1 MEVHHHS
8 HTERK
13 KWTHY
18 FWEFFMLFL
27 AVTAGF
33 FVENQREHYIEHL
46 REKQYM
52 RSLVNDLKEDI
63 KILDEQI
70 SKHISRNRQMD
81 TLISLLKNKIAPEQ
95 NNNIYYFGRI
105 ASRNDIF
112 NYNNRTIDQ
121 MRNSGAFRLVRN
133 QEISNLI
140 MSYYG
145 KIKSLEMLEGIEQK
159 EGEEYRKMAIRVFD
173 PEVFNSMVNEQD
185 NIIMPLNNNPS
196 LRTSDPNLL
205 TDIAGWVQYMKSSRT
220 GLANQKAELK
230 KIAEQLITLITQEFH
245 LK

>member
-1 MEVHHHS
+1 MEVHAHT

-13 KWTHY
+13 NWKHY

-46 REKQYM
+46 RERQYM
-52 RSLVNDLKEDI
+52 LSLVNDLNEDV
-63 KILDEQI
+63 KILEVHLMQHA
-70 SKHISRNRQMD
+70 KRGRQMD
-81 TLISLLKNKIAPEQ
+81 TLISLLKNKPKQ
-95 NNNIYYFGRI
+95 GQYNQVYYFGRI

-133 QEISNLI
+133 QQISNLI

-145 KIKSLEMLEGIEQK
+145 QIKLLEMLEGIEQK
-159 EGEEYRKMAIRVFD
+159 EGEEYRKMAIHIFD
-173 PEVFNSMVNEQD
+173 PEVFNSMVSAED
-185 NIIMPLNNNPS
+185 SIIMPLNNPP
-196 LRTSDPNLL
+196 LRTYDPDLL
-205 TDIAGWVQYMKSSRT
+205 TDVAGWVQYMKSSRT
-220 GLANQKAELK
+220 GLATEKENLK
-230 KIAEQLITLITQEFH
+230 KIAEKLIVLIKKDFH

>member
-1 MEVHHHS
+1 MEPHQ
-8 HTERK
+8 HTHTPRK

-63 KILDEQI
+63 KILDDQI

-81 TLISLLKNKIAPEQ
+81 TLISLLKNKPAPEQ
-95 NNNIYYFGRI
+95 NNNIYYFGRL

-133 QEISNLI
+133 QQISNLI

-159 EGEEYRKMAIRVFD
+159 ESEEYRKMAIRVFD
-173 PEVFNSMVNEQD
+173 PEVFNSMVDEKD
-185 NIIMPLNNNPS
+185 NVIMPVTNNPP
-196 LRTSDPNLL
+196 LR
-205 TDIAGWVQYMKSSRT
+205 K
-220 GLANQKAELK
+220 
-230 KIAEQLITLITQEFH
+230 
-245 LK
+245 